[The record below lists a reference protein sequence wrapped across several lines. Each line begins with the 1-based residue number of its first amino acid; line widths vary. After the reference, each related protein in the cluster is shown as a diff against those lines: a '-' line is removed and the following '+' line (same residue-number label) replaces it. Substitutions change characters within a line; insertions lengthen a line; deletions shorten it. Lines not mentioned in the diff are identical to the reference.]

1 MTYKERLEFEKLE
14 KEIAQLE
21 EEQHLIED
29 ALCSGTLSVDE
40 LTEKSK
46 RLPVLQSELDEK
58 SMRWLEL
65 SEIKDESRK

>member
-40 LTEKSK
+40 ITEKSK
-46 RLPVLQSELDEK
+46 RLPVLQSELEATDGLHK
-58 SMRWLEL
+58 SLYVL
-65 SEIKDESRK
+65 IGVCL